1 MGVATPSERFVIG
14 PVASTRRGADDLA
27 DFSLVLGGPFH
38 RLLRRLHLEG
48 EALDLLRRRVVVLV
62 ALAWVP
68 LLALSLF
75 EGQALRGTA
84 AVSFLLDV
92 EANTRLLLALP
103 LLIVAE
109 VVVHRRMLR
118 IVSQF
123 SERALVAPVAVPRFH
138 AAVASALRLRNSA
151 VAELVLIALVY
162 GVGVTLLWRPL
173 VALTSTT
180 TWYAHPIG
188 GVTKLSLTGAW
199 YAYVSLPLFQF
210 VLVRWYYRI
219 LVWARLLFQMSRLD
233 LNLIPTHPD
242 RVGGLGFLTN
252 VAYAFT
258 PLAVA
263 HGVMLAGPIANRIF
277 HLNASLPQYKGEIFL
292 VVLFVFCVVFGP
304 FLVFAPRLMAM
315 KRTGLRE
322 YGTLA
327 ERYVREFDEKWLRG
341 GAAAG
346 ESFVGTADLQS
357 LADLSNS
364 FEVVKTARIVPITRD
379 AVVPLIVAVLLPVL
393 PLMLTM
399 MSLEDLLKKL
409 FGLLL

>member
-1 MGVATPSERFVIG
+1 MAVATHSERFPIAPG
-14 PVASTRRGADDLA
+14 PVDRRGDEPG

-38 RLLRRLHLEG
+38 RLLRHAHLEG
-48 EALDLLRRRVVVLV
+48 DALELLRRRVLALV
-62 ALAWVP
+62 SLTWLP

-84 AVSFLLDV
+84 AVPFLKDL

-103 LLIVAE
+103 LLIAAE
-109 VVVHRRMLR
+109 VVVHQRMRR

-123 SERALVAPVAVPRFH
+123 SERALVAPASRPRFD
-138 AAVASALRLRNSA
+138 AAVESALRLRNSA

-180 TWYAHPIG
+180 TWYARPID
-188 GVTKLSLTGAW
+188 GVTKLSVTGVW
-199 YAYVSLPLFQF
+199 YAYVSLPVFQF

-219 LVWARLLFQMSRLD
+219 LVWTRFLVQVSRLD

-277 HLNASLPQYKGEIFL
+277 HVGASLPQFKEEIFL
-292 VVLFVFCVVFGP
+292 VVLFVFCLVFGP
-304 FLVFAPRLMAM
+304 FLVFAPRLAAM
-315 KRTGLRE
+315 KRAGLRE

-341 GAAAG
+341 GASAG
-346 ESFVGTADLQS
+346 EALVGTADLQS

-364 FEVVKTARIVPITRD
+364 FEVVKTARILPITRD
-379 AVVPLIVAVLLPVL
+379 AVIPLIVAVLLPVL
-393 PLMLTM
+393 PLTLTM